1 MVDQSIKLIIIMI
14 GRNHKRLP
22 KPMTNGIEPNI
33 LAQAFLEFVKN
44 AASAIE
50 TKKSIEKILW

>member
-1 MVDQSIKLIIIMI
+1 MI

-22 KPMTNGIEPNI
+22 KPRTNGIEPNM

-44 AASAIE
+44 AARNIE
-50 TKKSIEKILW
+50 TKKISEKILW